1 MTYFRTEWIDMQ
13 FFKIIIAHLLYE
25 KKQEALRA
33 TIRNSTTIEK
43 RLYGESEISRKYG
56 SFTLFGIKIEMVFK

>member
-1 MTYFRTEWIDMQ
+1 MTYFPAEWIDMQ
-13 FFKIIIAHLLYE
+13 FIKIIKMHLLYE

-43 RLYGESEISRKYG
+43 RLYGETKISRKYG
-56 SFTLFGIKIEMVFK
+56 SFMLFGIKIEMVFK